1 MNRPGNVLDASAPP
15 GLHFGAAA
23 AALKDTVESATAA
36 LLLFFSPFQNSTAI
50 ITVGP
55 ARPTPGEGFCVY
67 VCRYKDRGLE
77 FETLFFFFGEVWLAK
92 QSFYHSLT
100 FRCSLRG
107 MHLCWVDREGRR
119 ASL

>member
-1 MNRPGNVLDASAPP
+1 MNCPSNVLDASAPP

-23 AALKDTVESATAA
+23 AALKDMVESATAA
-36 LLLFFSPFQNSTAI
+36 PLLFFSPFQNSTAI

-67 VCRYKDRGLE
+67 VCCYKDRGLE
-77 FETLFFFFGEVWLAK
+77 FETLFFLVRFWLAK

-107 MHLCWVDREGRR
+107 MHLCWVEQKGQ
-119 ASL
+119 